1 MRIKEGDR
9 MSFWIISALI
19 SLAVLA
25 LILRAVLRGGKG
37 YDNAAAFDLEIYRDQ
52 LKEVDRDLARGVLS
66 EDEAERTRTEVS
78 RRILAADAAL
88 KQGSD
93 RVDTGPFKAGVAILL
108 LGAVGGAGALYTQI
122 GAPGYSDLPL
132 KARIANSDEL
142 RTQRMTQAEAEQ
154 VMADLPRVD
163 PPEASAEFL
172 DLMEKL
178 RETVKNRPDDLQG
191 LMLLARN
198 EASLGRAAEAAVAQ
212 GRIIELKGDDATDAD
227 YAFHADVLVTAAGGY
242 VSQEAEASLRAALER
257 NPDHPIA
264 RYYLAQYMLQ
274 VDRPDTAFRV
284 MDKLLRESTPDA
296 PWVASLRGQIED
308 VAWRAGVSYEL
319 PPLERT
325 AGPSAED
332 IANAEGMAAGDRQ
345 AMIENMVARLSERL
359 ATEGGSA
366 EEWAQLIRALGVLER
381 FDEAR
386 SIFVESLKVFEGRE
400 DALDMMRAAGR
411 TVGISENDL

>member
-1 MRIKEGDR
+1 MKTKEGDR
-9 MSFWIISALI
+9 MSFWIVSALI
-19 SLAVLA
+19 SLIVLA
-25 LILRAVLRGGKG
+25 MILRAVLRGDTG
-37 YDNAAAFDLEIYRDQ
+37 YDTAAAYDLEIYRDQ
-52 LKEVDRDLARGVLS
+52 LKEVERDLARGVLS

-88 KQGSD
+88 TQGGD
-93 RVDTGPFKAGVAILL
+93 RVESNTGKVVATVVL
-108 LGAVGGAGALYTQI
+108 LGAIGGAGVLYTQI
-122 GAPGYSDLPL
+122 GAPGYNDLPL
-132 KARIANSDEL
+132 KTRIAKSDEL

-154 VMADLPRVD
+154 VMADIPRVD

-178 RETVKNRPDDLQG
+178 RETVKARPDDLQG

-198 EASLGRAAEAAVAQ
+198 EASLGRAAEAAEAQ
-212 GRIIELKGDDATDAD
+212 GRIIELKGDAATDAD

-242 VSQEAEASLRAALER
+242 VSREAEASLRAALER

-284 MDKLLRESTPDA
+284 MDKLLRDSAPDA
-296 PWVASLRGQIED
+296 PWVPSLRAQIEE

-319 PPLERT
+319 PPLKRT
-325 AGPSAED
+325 GGPSAED
-332 IANAEGMAAGDRQ
+332 IANAEEMTAEDRQ
-345 AMIENMVARLSERL
+345 AMIENMVAQLSERL
-359 ATEGGSA
+359 ATDGGSA
-366 EEWAQLIRALGVLER
+366 EEWAQLIRALGVLQR

-386 SIFVESLKVFEGRE
+386 SIFVESLRVFEGRE
-400 DALDMMRAAGR
+400 DALELIRAAGR
-411 TVGISENDL
+411 TVGISEDDL